1 MRFFRFGFIAQVLFP
16 TGKMFERPLFMFSM
30 NGRND
35 YTIKPVS
42 LSINSLVPTRS
53 CCSSLRHL
61 NHGAQIHVSSLKLEG
76 LFLLVINGS
85 VSLPWNTISV
95 PGQRKSNMWIIK
107 SVKPSQTHTIK
118 KFKKNIS
125 QFAAVG
131 ATRQQHFIWHWQLL
145 TRWETFPA
153 QQVTRG
159 DKAAPTLTDTLMCS
173 AAVLINT
180 CRDLNMK
187 PPLCSSLCSLTWSYW
202 FPAWWKKLRP
212 SRQNLLLPLIRL
224 TLWVSCAPYWPF
236 INT

>member
-1 MRFFRFGFIAQVLFP
+1 
-16 TGKMFERPLFMFSM
+16 MFERPLFMFSM

-85 VSLPWNTISV
+85 MSLPWNTISV

-118 KFKKNIS
+118 KKKKTLANLQQSVLHVSNIS
-125 QFAAVG
+125 SG
-131 ATRQQHFIWHWQLL
+131 TDSCWHDEKHFLHNKWQEVIKL
-145 TRWETFPA
+145 PPPS
-153 QQVTRG
+153 
-159 DKAAPTLTDTLMCS
+159 PTH
-173 AAVLINT
+173 
-180 CRDLNMK
+180 
-187 PPLCSSLCSLTWSYW
+187 
-202 FPAWWKKLRP
+202 
-212 SRQNLLLPLIRL
+212 
-224 TLWVSCAPYWPF
+224 
-236 INT
+236 